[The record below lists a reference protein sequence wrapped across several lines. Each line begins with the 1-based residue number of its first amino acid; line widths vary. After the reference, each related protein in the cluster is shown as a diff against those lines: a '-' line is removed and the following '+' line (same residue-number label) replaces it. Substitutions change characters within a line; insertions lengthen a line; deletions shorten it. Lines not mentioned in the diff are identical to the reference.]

1 VPTIQ
6 PLSSVERDY
15 LSVFGIT
22 AVCVS
27 RTGKVFTSENPRDAS
42 FVFWC
47 KSTDAR
53 RDRQAADHSGGSCA
67 CGLLFTTATT
77 NKRLRLCS
85 LLGVAIELPEFPL
98 SFGGGAIRRM
108 GSFVLVVLAHSM
120 QSPFCV
126 GCFRSTGLRME
137 QLRELE

>member
-1 VPTIQ
+1 MASI
-6 PLSSVERDY
+6 
-15 LSVFGIT
+15 
-22 AVCVS
+22 
-27 RTGKVFTSENPRDAS
+27 KDAM
-42 FVFWC
+42 
-47 KSTDAR
+47 R
-53 RDRQAADHSGGSCA
+53 P
-67 CGLLFTTATT
+67 
-77 NKRLRLCS
+77 RLCS

-98 SFGGGAIRRM
+98 SFGAAIRRM

>member
-1 VPTIQ
+1 M
-6 PLSSVERDY
+6 Y
-15 LSVFGIT
+15 AT
-22 AVCVS
+22 ADKFFAALNS
-27 RTGKVFTSENPRDAS
+27 TG
-42 FVFWC
+42 
-47 KSTDAR
+47 
-53 RDRQAADHSGGSCA
+53 
-67 CGLLFTTATT
+67 
-77 NKRLRLCS
+77 LCS

-98 SFGGGAIRRM
+98 SFGGAIRRM

>member
-1 VPTIQ
+1 MSITKWMHCLRCTVSAAAI
-6 PLSSVERDY
+6 
-15 LSVFGIT
+15 GISNVL
-22 AVCVS
+22 A
-27 RTGKVFTSENPRDAS
+27 
-42 FVFWC
+42 
-47 KSTDAR
+47 
-53 RDRQAADHSGGSCA
+53 GS
-67 CGLLFTTATT
+67 
-77 NKRLRLCS
+77 RLCS

-98 SFGGGAIRRM
+98 SFGVAIRRM

>member
-1 VPTIQ
+1 MMW
-6 PLSSVERDY
+6 R
-15 LSVFGIT
+15 
-22 AVCVS
+22 
-27 RTGKVFTSENPRDAS
+27 
-42 FVFWC
+42 
-47 KSTDAR
+47 AR
-53 RDRQAADHSGGSCA
+53 PYKIVRGS
-67 CGLLFTTATT
+67 
-77 NKRLRLCS
+77 RLRLCS

-98 SFGGGAIRRM
+98 SFGVAIRRM